1 MIITDHQT
9 VFVLSL
15 LVINALS
22 AISVTGGMGHD
33 RMA

>member
-1 MIITDHQT
+1 MIITGHQT

-22 AISVTGGMGHD
+22 AISVTGGMDTTG
-33 RMA
+33 MA